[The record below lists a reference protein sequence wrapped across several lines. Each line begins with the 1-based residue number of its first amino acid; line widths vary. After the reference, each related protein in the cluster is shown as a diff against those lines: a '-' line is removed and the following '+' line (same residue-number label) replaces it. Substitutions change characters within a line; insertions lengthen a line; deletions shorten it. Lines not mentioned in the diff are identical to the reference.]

1 MKLKTIT
8 LRPYTGHSDTRL
20 QSQDLGLQTG
30 LRYDS
35 VSEVKTWA
43 GEMVL
48 GFQMLV
54 MQACRPEFRSPVPI
68 KMLDM
73 VARAWNPRAGEEE
86 RGSAEVLAL

>member
-1 MKLKTIT
+1 
-8 LRPYTGHSDTRL
+8 
-20 QSQDLGLQTG
+20 
-30 LRYDS
+30 
-35 VSEVKTWA
+35 
-43 GEMVL
+43 MVL
-48 GFQMLV
+48 GFQVLV